1 MCGICGYY
9 GIKDSETIKAMTK
22 ILEHRGPDNFGYF
35 SDGKVSL
42 GHRRLSIIDLSEKGK
57 QPMSNEEGTVW
68 ITYNGEVYNF
78 QELRTELEEKGHK
91 FKSNTDTEVIIH
103 AYEEYGEN
111 CLQKLNG
118 MFAFCIYD
126 SNKKELF
133 LARDRLG
140 KKPLFYYWNGEEFI
154 FASELK
160 SILATDFFE
169 KELDYTSLNYFLS
182 YNYIINPHT
191 PFKNIYKLPPA
202 SYITVKKNNLEVKQ
216 YWDLEFKE
224 ENKSKSDYIEQLISL
239 LQDSVRMRQISDV
252 PIGAFLSGGLDS
264 SLVVALMSKIHSES
278 IKTFTIGFENE
289 NFDETKYARI
299 VSEHCNT
306 NHTEFKVDVDCVK
319 TLPKIIW
326 AFDEPY
332 SDLSAIPIYYLNE
345 RAKGK
350 VKVILT
356 GDGGDELFAG
366 YKRYLPYTFDKYYYK
381 FPSFIRKNLA
391 LSILNKR
398 EHKNKRY
405 NLLKYAQKYI
415 STSDLPEDQRH
426 TERMNWFS
434 DLNEEIFTDFFR
446 SKIKNQDPFAIY
458 RNNIINFNQLGKMQ
472 YLDIKSFLCD
482 DILMK
487 SDRMSMAHSIEL
499 RSPILDF
506 RIAELASKIPS
517 NYKLNGL
524 KVKHILSETAK
535 PFIPKEI
542 IERRK
547 QGMWMPLNDWI
558 KKDLSDILEKT
569 FTDLDKRKLLKKEQ
583 LSKILQKHHE
593 KKADFSVQL
602 WSLINLEVFLKMYLD
617 GFYEKPPRMD
627 KIF

>member
-9 GIKDSETIKAMTK
+9 GIKDSETIKVMTK
-22 ILEHRGPDNFGYF
+22 LLEHRGPDNFGYF
-35 SDGKVSL
+35 TDDKVSL

-57 QPMSNEEGTVW
+57 QPMSNEDGSIWV
-68 ITYNGEVYNF
+68 IYNGEIYNF
-78 QELRTELEEKGHK
+78 KELREELEKKGHK
-91 FKSNTDTEVIIH
+91 FKSNTDTETIIH
-103 AYEEYGEN
+103 AYEEYGKD
-111 CLQKLNG
+111 CLQKFNG
-118 MFAFCIYD
+118 MFSFCIYN

-140 KKPLFYYWNGEEFI
+140 KKPLYYYWNGKEFI

-160 SILATDFFE
+160 SILATNFFK
-169 KELDYTSLNYFLS
+169 KELDYTSLDSFLS
-182 YNYIINPHT
+182 YNYIINPKT

-202 SYITVKKNNLEVKQ
+202 HYLIIKNNNLEINS
-216 YWDLEFKE
+216 YWDLRFKE
-224 ENKSKSDYIEQLISL
+224 ENKSKKEYMSELISL
-239 LQDSVRMRQISDV
+239 LEDSVKIRQISDV

-264 SLVVALMSKIHSES
+264 SLIVSLMSRIHSEP

-289 NFDETKYARI
+289 KFDETKYAKI
-299 VSEHCNT
+299 VAQHCNT
-306 NHTEFKVDVDCVK
+306 DHTEFKVDVDCINV
-319 TLPKIIW
+319 LPKIIW
-326 AFDEPY
+326 GFDEPY

-345 RAKGK
+345 KANGK

-381 FPSFIRKNLA
+381 FPHVIRKNLT
-391 LSILNKR
+391 LKILNKQK
-398 EHKNKRY
+398 HKNNRY
-405 NLLKYAQKYI
+405 NLLKYSQKYI

-434 DLNEEIFTDFFR
+434 DLNKEIFTNSFK
-446 SKIKNQDPFAIY
+446 SKIENHDPFEIY
-458 RNNIINFNQLGKMQ
+458 RNNIKQFDQLGKMQ

-487 SDRMSMAHSIEL
+487 SDRMAMAHSIEI

-506 RIAELASKIPS
+506 RIAELASKVPAK
-517 NYKLNGL
+517 YKLKGL

-535 PFIPKEI
+535 PFLPKETI
-542 IERRK
+542 DRKK

-569 FTDLDKRKLLKKEQ
+569 FVNLDKRDLLKKEYMDKM
-583 LSKILQKHHE
+583 LKTHLENKS
-593 KKADFSVQL
+593 DYSVQL
-602 WSLINLEVFLKMYLD
+602 WSLINLEIFLKMYLD
-617 GFYEKPPRMD
+617 EFYKKPPRMD
-627 KIF
+627 KLF